1 MVKNLWKYAVIAVLL
16 ALLLVLAPSPV
27 STYDAFAEIV
37 ELDMKG
43 VGMPINWD
51 NYTSDTHYEDPS
63 LTVDIVWGGRIYD
76 TNYVYALVKIAN
88 GTQIRTAMAG
98 DQYSGEYTAIG
109 STIGKSKNAV
119 FAINGDY
126 FKHSD
131 HQNGFMVRQGK
142 TYRNRPSKMWDLL
155 MIDQYGDFH
164 TIVEPDKDKLAAW
177 RIVKRAGL
185 EIINTFNFG
194 PLLILDGQ
202 VTLERFQRNPEPPL
216 YRHPQGSPA
225 HGRVPAGQADLPVR
239 HQRGSRGQGQQGPD
253 HGSVCPVPPGD
264 RRAADRLHHPGGL

>member
-1 MVKNLWKYAVIAVLL
+1 MEREEERMVKNLWKYAVIAVLL

-37 ELDMKG
+37 ELDLKG

-98 DQYSGEYTAIG
+98 DQYSGDYIAQGATVA
-109 STIGKSKNAV
+109 KSKNAV

-126 FKHSD
+126 FKHTD
-131 HQNGFMVRQGK
+131 HQNGYMVRQGK
-142 TYRNRPSKMWDLL
+142 LYRNRPNKIWDTLI
-155 MIDQYGDFH
+155 IDQNGDFH
-164 TIVEPDKDKLAAW
+164 AIREPSKAKIEAW
-177 RIVKRAGL
+177 QSEHPDLQV
-185 EIINTFNFG
+185 INSFNFG
-194 PLLILDGQ
+194 PVLI
-202 VTLERFQRNPEPPL
+202 
-216 YRHPQGSPA
+216 
-225 HGRVPAGQADLPVR
+225 
-239 HQRGSRGQGQQGPD
+239 
-253 HGSVCPVPPGD
+253 
-264 RRAADRLHHPGGL
+264 